1 MAIQQMLLGAGKAPE
16 TTYLNDVFNIDAYV
30 GDGYHPTLNSGG
42 TTSRNIVNGID
53 FTQGGLAIVRRRDS
67 ASWWQWADTV
77 NGATNALSTNSN
89 NALDTNR
96 PNGLKTFNNNGVTI
110 GYDGLYNFGG
120 STVGW
125 NNAVAGE
132 YVLTSLRKSKGFL
145 DIVEFTETGSDASI
159 SHQLGSVPG
168 MIIIKTTSRTSPW
181 FVYHRASGEGKWLKL
196 NETGIA
202 TSFSSG
208 GWGSVTSSSF
218 NFTHQV
224 LGYGSGTEWI
234 AYVFGGGESDAATAR
249 SCSFN
254 GSSSDL
260 QQSSSSD
267 LAFGTGDYTV
277 ECWVKPNSLSSTL
290 ETLLDSG
297 GNSGNSDTFY
307 FGYSQSQV
315 HVGTWNF
322 YVNQATATM
331 VNGQWTH
338 IAACRSGS
346 TMRIFKNG
354 KLLKSVTDNT
364 NWASNANI
372 TIGRNRTGAQW
383 VNGSI
388 SNLRVIKGTALYTS
402 SFRPPTEP
410 LTNVTNTVL
419 LTLNNSSVTGA
430 TVSPGTWTNSNVT
443 ASTDSP
449 FDDPAGF
456 VYGDSEEGL
465 IKCGSYIGNG
475 STTGTEI
482 NLGFEPQFLLCK
494 KIDNQ
499 GGGTNTSNWHILDS
513 MRGTGSGGAG
523 VADDVLLMPNLTNS
537 EVTIELADFT
547 STGFKNT
554 SNRDAWNYEGDEY
567 LYLAIRRPDGYVGKQ
582 IEDATKC
589 FAMDTGAGSDTIP
602 NFDSG
607 FPVDFQLL
615 KQPASTSDWY
625 AGSRL
630 LMKNFLETN
639 DYTGET
645 AANPDLW
652 RFDDSKGW
660 NSYDGYNSAY
670 QSYMWKRHAGF
681 DVLAYKS
688 DELENLQL
696 NHSLGKIPEMIFFKS
711 RDANQDW
718 GVYHKDLNGGSNP
731 EDYYMVLNRENA
743 ETGGSSNTDRP
754 LASAPTSTHIS
765 LLSTSSFSNYSTHR
779 YIAMLFTSIA
789 GISKC
794 GGYSGSSTVVTVD
807 CGFVPRLVIMKK
819 RQNTGASHNGWLIF
833 DTLRGIAD
841 GGDSYMF
848 LDTTS
853 AANASYDVLDLVD
866 TPTVKGFSIPTL
878 GSNNDTGATYV
889 YYAHA

>member
-181 FVYHRASGEGKWLKL
+181 FVYHRASGEGKWLNL
-196 NETGIA
+196 GATGIA

-224 LGYGSGTEWI
+224 FGYGSGTEWI
-234 AYVFGGGESDAATAR
+234 AYVFAGGESDAATAR
-249 SCSFN
+249 SVGF
-254 GSSSDL
+254 
-260 QQSSSSD
+260 SSSSTYLSIPD
-267 LAFGTGDYTV
+267 SNDFDFGSTFTF
-277 ECWVKPNSLSSTL
+277 EAWVKP
-290 ETLLDSG
+290 EFHSG
-297 GNSGNSDTFY
+297 GNNLIFEHGSFQIAITDTGRLNFDLNH
-307 FGYSQSQV
+307 V
-315 HVGTWNF
+315 HIGGDFHSSTGSVPE
-322 YVNQATATM
+322 
-331 VNGQWTH
+331 GQWTH
-338 IAACRSGS
+338 VAVVGTSG
-346 TMRIFKNG
+346 TLKMYING
-354 KLLKSVTDNT
+354 VNDQ
-364 NWASNANI
+364 NA
-372 TIGRNRTGAQW
+372 NRTGVDVTGDTGA
-383 VNGSI
+383 VTISDSTGYYFKGEI
-388 SNLRVIKGTALYTS
+388 SNLRIVKGTAVYAS

-410 LTNVTNTVL
+410 LTNITNTKL
-419 LTLNNSSVTGA
+419 LCCNNSSTTGSTVT
-430 TVSPGTWTNSNVT
+430 PGTITANGNPT
-443 ASTDSP
+443 ASSDSP

-456 VYGDSEEGL
+456 VFGDAGDQNV
-465 IKCGSYIGNG
+465 IKCGSYVGNG
-475 STTGTEI
+475 STTGPEI
-482 NLGFEPQFLLCK
+482 NLGWEPTLLLCK

-554 SNRDAWNYEGDEY
+554 SNRDSWNYDGDEY